1 MYNHNFQRE
10 NQVGFKE
17 RKVSES
23 LAMKTEI
30 FKTHSYIR
38 NHPTHAEVE
47 MQILKIMVDND
58 VTMFEEVEFIS
69 FLSFYTEWF
78 GYNFVAR

>member
-17 RKVSES
+17 GKVSES